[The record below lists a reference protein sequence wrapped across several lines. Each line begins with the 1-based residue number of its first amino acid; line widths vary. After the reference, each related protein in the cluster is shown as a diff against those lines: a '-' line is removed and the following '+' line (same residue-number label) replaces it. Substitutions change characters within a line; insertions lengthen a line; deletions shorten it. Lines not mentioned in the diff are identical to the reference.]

1 MLNQMIMV
9 GRLLQTNEERKEI
22 VVSVPRPYKNE
33 DGIYEN
39 DEITVKVMDGILN
52 NVLNYC
58 KVGDIL
64 GVKGRIKA
72 TKTASGSDIELV
84 AERIIF
90 LSSKSDQIKKEMEN

>member
-22 VVSVPRPYKNE
+22 VISVPRSYKNE

-39 DEITVKVMDGILN
+39 DEITIKVMDGILN
-52 NVLNYC
+52 NVINYI
-58 KVGDIL
+58 KVGDVI

-72 TKTASGSDIELV
+72 TKMASGSDIELV
-84 AERIIF
+84 AERITF
-90 LSSKSDQIKKEMEN
+90 LSNKSDKINKEMEN

>member
-1 MLNQMIMV
+1 MLNQIIMV

-22 VVSVPRPYKNE
+22 VVSVPRQYKNE

-52 NVLNYC
+52 NVIEYC

-64 GVKGRIKA
+64 GVKGRIQCQNNNL
-72 TKTASGSDIELV
+72 ELV
-84 AERIIF
+84 AERITF
-90 LSSKSDQIKKEMEN
+90 LSSKSDQINKEIEN